1 MFIVVVVVAIFP
13 QIMTQSG
20 DRDAVADKQCSDK
33 NGAVF
38 SAVEVD
44 DDEMDQEDL
53 NGVDG
58 VQLSEK

>member
-20 DRDAVADKQCSDK
+20 DRDAVADNQCSVK
-33 NGAVF
+33 NGAGF

-44 DDEMDQEDL
+44 DDEMDIEDV
-53 NGVDG
+53 NGIDG
-58 VQLSEK
+58 VQLSGK